1 MELDEKDLKI
11 IKLLSENARI
21 TYTELSKA
29 LGISDVAV
37 IKRVKKLETHSI
49 IRRYT
54 IDLNLQSLGYRILS
68 FTGIDV
74 DPSNLLSVAEELKK
88 REQVIGLMLTTGDHQ
103 LMAVVIARDHDDLKK
118 VHDEIMAIP
127 GIKRVCPAIVLD
139 TLKELPYIP
148 SIRS

>member
-11 IKLLSENARI
+11 IKLLAENARI

-37 IKRVKKLETHSI
+37 IKRVKKLETHGI
-49 IRRYT
+49 IKRYT

-88 REQVIGLMLTTGDHQ
+88 REQIIGLMLTTGDHQ

-127 GIKRVCPAIVLD
+127 GVKRVCPAIVLD
-139 TLKELPYIP
+139 ILKELPYIP